1 MSLTVVMYH
10 YVRRIAESRYPEIK
24 GLERELFVEQIAYLK
39 RHYECVT
46 AQEVIHA
53 SRGEHE
59 LPKNAMLLTFDDGY
73 LDHYLNV
80 LPILQKEK
88 LHGCFYPPVKCVWD
102 RVILDVNKIH
112 FILASAPDKA
122 KILAAIEDG
131 VAAAWGEFV
140 LESADFYRKKYA
152 VPNRFDSA
160 EVIFI
165 KRMLQVAL
173 PEALRSRI
181 VNDLFRQFVSVDEK
195 AFASELYMDQDQLRC
210 LVEAGMTVGSHGYS
224 HCWMNSI
231 DRATQEQEVELSLN
245 LLEQIGVS
253 LKDWTMCYPYGGWNE
268 SLLQVLREKGCGLGF
283 TTEVDLGNVENHN
296 PLLLPRLDTNDL
308 PKAANAEM
316 SEWTARAR
324 ARGGAQHVYTRSAI
338 ATGMFQK

>member
-1 MSLTVVMYH
+1 MYH

-24 GLERELFVEQIAYLK
+24 GLERDLFVEQIAYLK

-46 AQEVIHA
+46 AQEVVHA
-53 SRGEHE
+53 WRGDHV

-112 FILASAPDKA
+112 FVLASVQDKA
-122 KILAAIEDG
+122 KIVAAIEMY
-131 VAAAWGEFV
+131 VEAARDEFK
-140 LESADFYRKKYA
+140 LESAEFYRGKYA
-152 VPNRFDSA
+152 VPSRYDTA

-173 PEALRSRI
+173 PEDLRARI
-181 VNDLFRQFVSVDEK
+181 VNELFKRYVSIDEK
-195 AFASELYMDQDQLRC
+195 AFASEVYMDQDQLRS
-210 LVEAGMTVGSHGYS
+210 LVDAGMTVGSHGYS

-231 DRATQEQEVELSLN
+231 DRATQEREVDLSLD
-245 LLEQIGVS
+245 LLEQIGVPR
-253 LKDWTMCYPYGGWNE
+253 KDWTMCYPYGAWNE
-268 SLLQVLREKGCGLGF
+268 SLLDVLREKGCGLGV
-283 TTEVDLGNVENHN
+283 TTEVDLASTKKHDR
-296 PLLLPRLDTNDL
+296 LLLPRLDTNDL

-316 SEWTARAR
+316 SAWTARVLA
-324 ARGGAQHVYTRSAI
+324 
-338 ATGMFQK
+338 